1 MLGQLLGKLLVLGF
15 YKRFD
20 KWAVRV
26 DNEGVLVELLAHGR
40 ILHRHRIAQAAC
52 TFIDHHKSGKLF
64 IMQAFGLD
72 LDILELGFEKLG
84 DFCAL
89 RFAIVIK
96 DVDFSATGL

>member
-1 MLGQLLGKLLVLGF
+1 
-15 YKRFD
+15 
-20 KWAVRV
+20 
-26 DNEGVLVELLAHGR
+26 
-40 ILHRHRIAQAAC
+40 
-52 TFIDHHKSGKLF
+52 
-64 IMQAFGLD
+64 MQAFGLD